1 MNKNIIQDNYTFT
14 LRDLKSAWQLSYNED
29 LEKEYSGFVNLLKL
43 NSCLCICTKTKKK
56 ILQSKV
62 TDLYWDF
69 DRLST
74 SGQET
79 LESITK
85 LLDVP
90 TEEEMNDIPLKQHK
104 ERLLNDR
111 RNYK

>member
-1 MNKNIIQDNYTFT
+1 MEWGSFNMYNIKPKWI
-14 LRDLKSAWQLSYNED
+14 
-29 LEKEYSGFVNLLKL
+29 LE
-43 NSCLCICTKTKKK
+43 

-62 TDLYWDF
+62 TDLYFDF

-79 LESITK
+79 LDSIAK

-90 TEEEMNDIPLKQHK
+90 TEEGMNDTPLEQHK
-104 ERLLNDR
+104 ERLLND
-111 RNYK
+111 

>member
-1 MNKNIIQDNYTFT
+1 MNNI
-14 LRDLKSAWQLSYNED
+14 KPKGVCE
-29 LEKEYSGFVNLLKL
+29 
-43 NSCLCICTKTKKK
+43 

-62 TDLYWDF
+62 IDLYWDF

-79 LESITK
+79 LESIAE

-90 TEEEMNDIPLKQHK
+90 TEKQMKDLQND
-104 ERLLNDR
+104 
-111 RNYK
+111 

>member
-1 MNKNIIQDNYTFT
+1 MSIYNIKPKWVF
-14 LRDLKSAWQLSYNED
+14 E
-29 LEKEYSGFVNLLKL
+29 
-43 NSCLCICTKTKKK
+43 

-69 DRLST
+69 DKRSV

-79 LESITK
+79 LEAIAK

-104 ERLLNDR
+104 ERLKKWNL
-111 RNYK
+111 K

>member
-1 MNKNIIQDNYTFT
+1 MNIKPWVFE
-14 LRDLKSAWQLSYNED
+14 R
-29 LEKEYSGFVNLLKL
+29 
-43 NSCLCICTKTKKK
+43 
-56 ILQSKV
+56 LQSKV

-79 LESITK
+79 LDSIAK

-90 TEEEMNDIPLKQHK
+90 TEEQMNAISLKQHM
-104 ERLLNDR
+104 EGL
-111 RNYK
+111 

>member
-1 MNKNIIQDNYTFT
+1 MSNIKPKWVF
-14 LRDLKSAWQLSYNED
+14 E
-29 LEKEYSGFVNLLKL
+29 
-43 NSCLCICTKTKKK
+43 

-62 TDLYWDF
+62 IDLYWDF

-79 LESITK
+79 LESIAK

-90 TEEEMNDIPLKQHK
+90 TEEEMNSIPLEQHK
-104 ERLLNDR
+104 ERLLNE
-111 RNYK
+111 

>member
-1 MNKNIIQDNYTFT
+1 MSRNNIKPKWVF
-14 LRDLKSAWQLSYNED
+14 E
-29 LEKEYSGFVNLLKL
+29 
-43 NSCLCICTKTKKK
+43 

-69 DRLST
+69 DKLSS

-79 LESITK
+79 LESIAK

-104 ERLLNDR
+104 ERLKKWNL
-111 RNYK
+111 K

>member
-1 MNKNIIQDNYTFT
+1 MYNIKPKWI
-14 LRDLKSAWQLSYNED
+14 
-29 LEKEYSGFVNLLKL
+29 LE
-43 NSCLCICTKTKKK
+43 

-62 TDLYWDF
+62 TDLYFDF

-79 LESITK
+79 LDSIAK

-90 TEEEMNDIPLKQHK
+90 TEEEIHLKIRTIP
-104 ERLLNDR
+104 RLSNIR
-111 RNYK
+111 KGY

>member
-1 MNKNIIQDNYTFT
+1 MSNIKPKWIF
-14 LRDLKSAWQLSYNED
+14 E
-29 LEKEYSGFVNLLKL
+29 
-43 NSCLCICTKTKKK
+43 

-62 TDLYWDF
+62 IDLYWDF

-79 LESITK
+79 LETIAT

-90 TEEEMNDIPLKQHK
+90 TEKEMEEF
-104 ERLLNDR
+104 
-111 RNYK
+111 

>member
-1 MNKNIIQDNYTFT
+1 MYK
-14 LRDLKSAWQLSYNED
+14 LKPKWVFE
-29 LEKEYSGFVNLLKL
+29 
-43 NSCLCICTKTKKK
+43 

-62 TDLYWDF
+62 TDLYFDF

-79 LESITK
+79 LESIAK

-90 TEEEMNDIPLKQHK
+90 TEEEMNAIPLEQHI
-104 ERLLNDR
+104 EG
-111 RNYK
+111 Y

>member
-1 MNKNIIQDNYTFT
+1 MYNIKPKWI
-14 LRDLKSAWQLSYNED
+14 
-29 LEKEYSGFVNLLKL
+29 LE
-43 NSCLCICTKTKKK
+43 

-62 TDLYWDF
+62 TDLYFDF

-79 LESITK
+79 LDSIAK

-90 TEEEMNDIPLKQHK
+90 TEEGMNDTPLEQHK
-104 ERLLNDR
+104 ERLLND
-111 RNYK
+111 